1 MIWRLLFG
9 NGIGR
14 KEEGECVTIEN
25 PRRHAQRQMLIE
37 RNKVEVL
44 YAILNIFLILSR
56 SRLSSVLVHG
66 IY

>member
-25 PRRHAQRQMLIE
+25 PRRHAQRQMSIE

-44 YAILNIFLILSR
+44 YIFLILSP

>member
-25 PRRHAQRQMLIE
+25 PRRHAQRQMSIE
-37 RNKVEVL
+37 RNKVEAL
-44 YAILNIFLILSR
+44 YLNIFLILSP

>member
-44 YAILNIFLILSR
+44 YIFLILSP

>member
-25 PRRHAQRQMLIE
+25 PRRHAQRQMSIE

-44 YAILNIFLILSR
+44 YAILNIFLILSP